1 MLSLPR
7 LVVRILLL
15 SSLFSFSWIRF
26 SPVNRDIF
34 EYFEDCTGGKRD
46 EKGRVRKTGHG
57 EKGVCIERGRRGRI
71 EGGIWSW
78 NLAAPSSL
86 PWNEAR
92 TGKTDVLYPVLE
104 RRPFQSKGGTRMK
117 KVEGRRDALLVSGM
131 DYGIGWNSGPESPP
145 CLFQRDTSS
154 FRHVRRG
161 ILPSYTVFRFF
172 PGAVYGDLSHCL
184 RFRVFHALPLLFL
197 VQGSRGNSYSPAI
210 CFLYLP
216 YVNPSCYVLDQT
228 SSGYRKS
235 KWNDRILLLLH
246 AVQGNVYFHVV
257 IQLER
262 SSNF

>member
-1 MLSLPR
+1 
-7 LVVRILLL
+7 
-15 SSLFSFSWIRF
+15 
-26 SPVNRDIF
+26 
-34 EYFEDCTGGKRD
+34 
-46 EKGRVRKTGHG
+46 
-57 EKGVCIERGRRGRI
+57 
-71 EGGIWSW
+71 
-78 NLAAPSSL
+78 
-86 PWNEAR
+86 
-92 TGKTDVLYPVLE
+92 
-104 RRPFQSKGGTRMK
+104 
-117 KVEGRRDALLVSGM
+117 M

-184 RFRVFHALPLLFL
+184 RFRVSHAPFSP

-210 CFLYLP
+210 CFLCLP

-235 KWNDRILLLLH
+235 KWNDRILLLLY
-246 AVQGNVYFHVV
+246 VVEGNVYFQVV

-262 SSNF
+262 SSNFEIFFYTILKSCYWKLHNEEEILSRKNISPLFFFFETDQIRKKKEKLDSKLTLNFK